1 MWERTTRSR
10 LATGQEKKPNPINF
24 RIRILLSM
32 RQIYENKIIRR
43 KRGSYRTTGVRL
55 AYIPLALS
63 VQDPSS
69 ESEEIN
75 REKINAK

>member
-1 MWERTTRSR
+1 
-10 LATGQEKKPNPINF
+10 
-24 RIRILLSM
+24 M
-32 RQIYENKIIRR
+32 RQIYETKITRR
-43 KRGSYRTTGVRL
+43 KRGLYPTTGVRL

-75 REKINAK
+75 REK